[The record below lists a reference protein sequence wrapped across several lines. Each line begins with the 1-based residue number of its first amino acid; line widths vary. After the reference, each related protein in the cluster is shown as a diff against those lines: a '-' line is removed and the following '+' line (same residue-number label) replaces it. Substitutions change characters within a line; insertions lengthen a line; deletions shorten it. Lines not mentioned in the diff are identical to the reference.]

1 MQLLTNSQN
10 NKKNYKNVSG
20 WIGVLEPSSVKNKKK
35 NTGIYLNKGF
45 LCTKN
50 SKVILEREEIGYRF
64 HPENR
69 LITGLIELQDF
80 ETTNTKDSFIKN
92 EDWFLLEDVMENL
105 LIKAIK
111 RVSISAYINKV
122 RESLDKISEVQN
134 INIRNQDFIDVN
146 YDFTIALEDIIE
158 DLSDN
163 LKKVIDDLKIKVDE
177 KVWLEFKSKY
187 IREKNM
193 QEIEVE
199 IAKKISKQL

>member
-1 MQLLTNSQN
+1 MQENESN
-10 NKKNYKNVSG
+10 
-20 WIGVLEPSSVKNKKK
+20 
-35 NTGIYLNKGF
+35 YLN
-45 LCTKN
+45 CTKN

-187 IREKNM
+187 IREK
-193 QEIEVE
+193 ICR
-199 IAKKISKQL
+199 K